1 MKLGTLVQF
10 AAYGAVMDTGYVSNY
25 DKEDPEMMWVECV
38 KMGPQRVRKDHTL
51 LEVISEAR

>member
-10 AAYGAVMDTGYVSNY
+10 AAYGAVMDTGYISSH
-25 DKEDPEMMWVECV
+25 DEDPEFMWVECL

-51 LEVISEAR
+51 LEVLSEAR

>member
-10 AAYGAVMDTGYVSNY
+10 AAYGAVMDTGYISKY
-25 DKEDPEMMWVECV
+25 DDDPEFMWVECL

-51 LEVISEAR
+51 LEVLSEAR

>member
-10 AAYGAVMDTGYVSNY
+10 AALGKVLDTGYVSKY
-25 DKEDPEMMWVECV
+25 DEDPEFMWVECV

-51 LEVISEAR
+51 LEVISEAG

>member
-10 AAYGAVMDTGYVSNY
+10 AAYGAVMDTGYISKY
-25 DKEDPEMMWVECV
+25 DDDPEFMWVECV

-51 LEVISEAR
+51 LEVISEAG

>member
-10 AAYGAVMDTGYVSNY
+10 AAYGAVMDTGYISKY
-25 DKEDPEMMWVECV
+25 DDDPEFMWVECV

-51 LEVISEAR
+51 LEVLSEAG

>member
-10 AAYGAVMDTGYVSNY
+10 AAYGAVMDTGYISSH
-25 DKEDPEMMWVECV
+25 DEDPEFMWVKCV

-51 LEVISEAR
+51 LEVLSEAG